1 MSYDHTTLHSILGN
15 RVRSCLL
22 KRKKQAKFHFR
33 KGREMVSSHS
43 LDPEHAWGVTS
54 CGVVRPLRRR
64 RPSRSQLRIPP
75 TKAKFG
81 YELFFSFWTPV
92 KSLVVQPGGG
102 WSRAGP
108 GNGCWSKQGVS
119 LAQAPCCLPQTTRPG
134 CGVALPLTSTP
145 NLGGRCLYTPAC
157 QQDKGKGVGGSTGVQ
172 HDTGVKSQ
180 GFIFTALQFK
190 KVLKVSRIIPSTPEE
205 NHKHLR
211 NKIMFLLKIVPIA
224 PLCLPTSCLFF
235 SFSFF

>member
-1 MSYDHTTLHSILGN
+1 MESGWPWERLLVQAGGLTGSGSVLPAPDHPA
-15 RVRSCLL
+15 RVWSG
-22 KRKKQAKFHFR
+22 F
-33 KGREMVSSHS
+33 
-43 LDPEHAWGVTS
+43 
-54 CGVVRPLRRR
+54 
-64 RPSRSQLRIPP
+64 
-75 TKAKFG
+75 
-81 YELFFSFWTPV
+81 TPDLN
-92 KSLVVQPGGG
+92 S
-102 WSRAGP
+102 
-108 GNGCWSKQGVS
+108 
-119 LAQAPCCLPQTTRPG
+119 
-134 CGVALPLTSTP
+134 